1 MNIRKNW
8 SGIFFAVMLV
18 GLSVLAEDLQTISGR
33 KYSDVKVNRIGRGGI
48 EITHS
53 SGIASVGFGDLPED
67 FLKRHQD
74 IRESIP
80 EKPVRQKETPSSAP
94 KTALTERQ
102 KNDLKA
108 YGQRIYEEELR
119 KIHLKQL
126 FEKAP
131 DPDPK
136 AKPDIMQN
144 LLFVNG
150 DNGSG
155 TAFKMQFGKLPVI
168 VSNAHVFLGLQ
179 NPVIRDIQGRK
190 YKILSVFGA
199 RERDLVIMTYRP
211 KKNEGPILRPVK
223 DVSKVSVNSNV
234 TAYGNSQGSQTHSV
248 LPGKLLGLGYDRME
262 ISCGIVG
269 GNSGGP
275 VMLGQSGMVV
285 GVSTYLTIRRVD
297 PQSRG
302 TRYGGRSVHSL
313 YNVRRFATRIDN
325 LTPDMLEA
333 LDPDALE
340 NERKFFALAEKIS
353 DELCNSIKER
363 NWTRTK
369 TFLDSYSDDLVKIDE
384 HRWTSSYLKQEYLS
398 NRRFLGNVFQII
410 NEGDLILVSRLR
422 KIWNTTSVT
431 VRKQPRPTVTTAKCA
446 RCSGT
451 GRIYSDAGS
460 PSMGRGGLTKVRHSK
475 TFDSD
480 QRSRTCP
487 VCSGFGRTKI
497 DTASPVP
504 SSVEYILPE
513 SSVKAFRRC
522 ILKAEHPFNGF
533 ILGGTEK
540 NERGRFPYY
549 SSGKL
554 ISVQNRRLEHILT
567 FRGNHKTPNA
577 VETRLTF
584 MFNRL
589 VRVELRIPYSDQAA
603 SDYQAFLRRN
613 FKNLGDVFQ
622 VGLSNNSHFLFL
634 DCRHNVYN
642 PMIELSRNPPT
653 HSDNLF

>member
-1 MNIRKNW
+1 MYNKLQVFRKRRRNQIMC
-8 SGIFFAVMLV
+8 SRKFLSRICLAVMSI
-18 GLSVLAEDLQTISGR
+18 GLSIQAE
-33 KYSDVKVNRIGRGGI
+33 
-48 EITHS
+48 
-53 SGIASVGFGDLPED
+53 
-67 FLKRHQD
+67 
-74 IRESIP
+74 
-80 EKPVRQKETPSSAP
+80 
-94 KTALTERQ
+94 
-102 KNDLKA
+102 DLKA
-108 YGQRIYEEELR
+108 YSQRIYEEELR
-119 KIHLKQL
+119 KIHFKQL

-131 DPDPK
+131 EPDPK

-211 KKNEGPILRPVK
+211 KKNEGPRLRPVK
-223 DVSKVSVNSNV
+223 DVSKVRVDSNV

-275 VMLGQSGMVV
+275 VMLGETGLVM
-285 GVSTYLTIRRVD
+285 GVSTYLTIRKVD

-302 TRYGGRSVHSL
+302 TRYGGKSMYSL

-325 LTPDMLEA
+325 LTPNMLEA
-333 LDPDALE
+333 LEPDALE
-340 NERKFFALAEKIS
+340 NERKYYAMSEKIS
-353 DELCNSIKER
+353 DELIKSIRER
-363 NWTRTK
+363 NLTRTK
-369 TFLDSYSDDLVKIDE
+369 TFLDSYSEDLVKIDE
-384 HRWTSSYLKQEYLS
+384 HRWTSSYLKREYLS
-398 NRRFLGNVFQII
+398 NRRFLGNVFQIL

-422 KIWNTTSVT
+422 KIWNTADIT
-431 VRKQPRPTVTTAKCA
+431 VKKQPRPAVRTAECA

-451 GRIYSDAGS
+451 GRIYSGVS
-460 PSMGRGGLTKVRHSK
+460 SSSTGRGGLTKIRHNK
-475 TFDSD
+475 AFDSD

-487 VCSGFGRTKI
+487 ICSGSGRRKI
-497 DTASPVP
+497 SNAST
-504 SSVEYILPE
+504 SSTSSNPVEYVLPE

-540 NERGRFPYY
+540 NERGRFSYY

-567 FRGNHKTPNA
+567 FRGNHRTPNA

-603 SDYQAFLRRN
+603 ADYQAFLRKN
-613 FKNLGDVFQ
+613 FKDLGDVFQ
-622 VGLSNNSHFLFL
+622 VRLSGNSHFLFL
-634 DCRHNVYN
+634 DCRHNAYMPLV
-642 PMIELSRNPPT
+642 ELSQNPPT

>member
-1 MNIRKNW
+1 MGIRKFW
-8 SGIFFAVMLV
+8 ARICLAVMSI
-18 GLSVLAEDLQTISGR
+18 GLSIQAEDLQTISGR
-33 KYSDVKVNRIGRGGI
+33 NYRDVKVSRIGRGGI
-48 EITHS
+48 EISHS
-53 SGIASVGFGDLPED
+53 SGIAAVRFEDLPED
-67 FLKRHQD
+67 FLKRHRD
-74 IRESIP
+74 VRESIS
-80 EKPVRQKETPSSAP
+80 EKQVLQRKDPSSAP
-94 KTALTERQ
+94 ETALTERQ
-102 KNDLKA
+102 KTDLKA

-131 DPDPK
+131 APDPK
-136 AKPDIMQN
+136 ARPDIMQN

-179 NPVIRDIQGRK
+179 NPVIRDIQGRR

-211 KKNEGPILRPVK
+211 KKNEGPRLLPVK
-223 DVSKVSVNSNV
+223 DVSKIRVDSQV

-275 VMLGQSGMVV
+275 VLLGQSGMVA
-285 GVSTYLTIRRVD
+285 GVSTYLTIRKVD

-302 TRYGGRSVHSL
+302 TRYGGKGAYSS

-325 LTPDMLEA
+325 LTPNMLEA

-340 NERKFFALAEKIS
+340 NERKYFALSEKIS
-353 DELCNSIKER
+353 DELCRSIKAR
-363 NWTRTK
+363 NWSETK
-369 TFLDSYSDDLVKIDE
+369 TFLNSYSDDLVKIDE
-384 HRWTSSYLKQEYLS
+384 HRWTSSYLKREYLS
-398 NRRFLGNVFQII
+398 NRRFLGKVFQIL

-422 KIWNTTSVT
+422 KIWNAAHVT
-431 VRKQPRPTVTTAKCA
+431 VRKQPRPAVRTAECA

-451 GRIYSDAGS
+451 GRIYPEGS
-460 PSMGRGGLTKVRHSK
+460 SASLGRGGLTKIRHGK
-475 TFDSD
+475 AFDSD

-487 VCSGFGRTKI
+487 VCSGFGRRKI
-497 DTASPVP
+497 DTP
-504 SSVEYILPE
+504 SSSSSPVEYILPE

-554 ISVQNRRLEHILT
+554 ISVQNRRLERILT
-567 FRGNHKTPNA
+567 FRGNHKTSNA
-577 VETRLTF
+577 LETRLTF

-589 VRVELRIPYSDQAA
+589 VRVELRIPYSDEAA
-603 SDYQAFLRRN
+603 SDYQAFLRKN
-613 FKNLGDVFQ
+613 FKDQGNVFQ
-622 VGLSNNSHFLFL
+622 VRLSGNSHSLFL
-634 DCRHNVYN
+634 DCRHNVYS
-642 PMIELSRNPPT
+642 PLIELSRNPPS
-653 HSDNLF
+653 HSGNLF